1 MKSTVALL
9 GRPNV
14 GKSTLFNRF
23 IQSRQAIVEDT
34 PGVTRDRNYG
44 EVEWAGHTFDLID
57 TGGLLPQ
64 SEEIFEKAIRNQAEL
79 AMEEADVILFM
90 VDAQTGLTSI
100 DHDIVQFVRRSS
112 LPIILVVNKTDN
124 DRLEGEG
131 VEFWE
136 LGVGE
141 PSMVSAANGRGTGD
155 LLDRIVELLPHRGEF
170 PEEDSRL
177 KIALIG
183 RPNVGK
189 SSITNAL
196 LGVDRSIV
204 TDIPGTTRDSV
215 DSVLKY
221 HGREIVLVDTA
232 GLRRR
237 KKVSES
243 IEVFSAVRT
252 LRAIDRSDI
261 SVLVV
266 DAERGFDRQE
276 ARILTEA
283 AERRKGMVIAVNKW
297 DLVEKETNTAA
308 QFTREIYERIPM
320 LSYVPVIFVS
330 AVTRQRLVKIIEVAE
345 SVNDE
350 RNRRISTRE
359 LNETILGA
367 IADHPPPAVQGKDLR
382 INYIVQP
389 QAAPP
394 VFLCFT
400 NHPDL
405 VPENYTRYLEN
416 VLRRQYGFLGTP
428 LTIVYKQKNRLR
440 EQESSVRTI

>member
-1 MKSTVALL
+1 MNSTVALL

-23 IQSRQAIVEDT
+23 IRSRSSIVEDT

-44 EVEWAGHTFDLID
+44 EVEWAGRIFNIID
-57 TGGLLPQ
+57 TGGLLPH
-64 SEEIFEKAIRNQAEL
+64 SEEVFEQAIRQQAQV
-79 AMEEADVILFM
+79 AIDEADVILFL
-90 VDAQTGLTSI
+90 VDAQTGVTSI
-100 DHDIVQFVRRSS
+100 DHDIVQFVRRSNV
-112 LPIILVVNKTDN
+112 PMILVVNKSDN
-124 DRLEGEG
+124 DRLEKEG
-131 VEFWE
+131 IEFWE

-141 PSMVSAANGRGTGD
+141 PMPVSAANGLGTGD
-155 LLDRIVELLPHRGEF
+155 LLDRVVEALPTPGVIL
-170 PEEDSRL
+170 EEDERL
-177 KIALIG
+177 KLALIG

-221 HGREIVLVDTA
+221 HGDEIVLIDTA
-232 GLRRR
+232 GLRKR

-243 IEVFSAVRT
+243 IEIYSGVRT
-252 LRAIDRSDI
+252 MKAIGRCDVA
-261 SVLVV
+261 VLVV

-283 AERRKGMVIAVNKW
+283 AERRKGMVIVVNKW
-297 DLVEKETNTAA
+297 DLLEKETNTALE
-308 QFTREIYERIPM
+308 FTRDIYDSVPM
-320 LSYVPVIFVS
+320 MSYVPVIFVS
-330 AVTRQRLVKIIEVAE
+330 AVTKQRLVKIIEVAR

-350 RNRRISTRE
+350 RNRRVSTHE
-359 LNETILGA
+359 LNETFLAA
-367 IADHPPPAVQGKDLR
+367 IEKNPPPAVRGKDLR
-382 INYIVQP
+382 INFIVQP

-400 NHPDL
+400 NYPEL
-405 VPENYTRYLEN
+405 IPENYTRYLEN
-416 VLRRQYGFLGTP
+416 VMRRTYGFLGTP
-428 LTIVYKQKNRLR
+428 LTFVYKQKNKLR
-440 EQESSVRTI
+440 DQGSSTRTL